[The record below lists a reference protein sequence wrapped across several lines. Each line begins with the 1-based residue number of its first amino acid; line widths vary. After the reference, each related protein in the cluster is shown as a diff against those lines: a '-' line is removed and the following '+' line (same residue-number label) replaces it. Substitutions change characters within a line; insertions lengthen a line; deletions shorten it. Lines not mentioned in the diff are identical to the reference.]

1 MGAHIYRMPPAA
13 RRPPR
18 SRAVRTPAAE
28 TQVVLDAFR
37 SIVQALRESSRHTER
52 TIGLT
57 ASQLFVLQKLAETG
71 VASVNELAAR
81 TYTHQS
87 SVSMVVVKLVGRG
100 MVARKADPDDRRRVV
115 LSLTPAGR
123 RALESA
129 PHAPQ
134 QALVAAVRRLS
145 PGARRTLGRALA
157 GIAQAMAGSR
167 RAQMLLEEPAE

>member
-1 MGAHIYRMPPAA
+1 MTPAA
-13 RRPPR
+13 PRKPR
-18 SRAVRTPAAE
+18 SRAAGATAAE

-71 VASVNELAAR
+71 VASVNELAGR

-87 SVSMVVVKLVGRG
+87 SVSMVVVKLVVRG
-100 MVARKADPDDRRRVV
+100 MVARRADPDDRRRVV

-123 RALESA
+123 RALASA

-134 QALVAAVRRLS
+134 QALVAAVSRLS
-145 PGARRTLGRALA
+145 PGARRTLGRGLA
-157 GIAQAMAGSR
+157 EIAQAMAGSR
-167 RAQMLLEEPAE
+167 RAQMLLEEPPE

>member
-1 MGAHIYRMPPAA
+1 MGAHIFQPAA
-13 RRPPR
+13 SRRRR
-18 SRAVRTPAAE
+18 SRAVRRTSAE

-57 ASQLFVLQKLAETG
+57 ASQLFVLQKLAETD
-71 VASVNELAAR
+71 VASVNELAGR

-87 SVSMVVVKLVGRG
+87 SVSMVVVKLVRRRL
-100 MVARKADPDDRRRVV
+100 VARKADPDDRRRVV

-123 RALESA
+123 KALASA

-145 PGARRTLGRALA
+145 PSARRAVGRALA
-157 GIAQAMAGSR
+157 EIARAMAGSR
-167 RAQMLLEEPAE
+167 RAQMLLEELPE